1 MASSISRTC
10 GSPLTDDLGKYL
22 GMPLIHTRVNKHTY
36 DEILEKIQ
44 NKLSGW
50 SSKTLSMAGRLT
62 LVQSVTASIPI
73 YAMQTAK
80 LPLSLCES
88 IDKANRNFL
97 WGDSNEK
104 KKIHLINWES
114 VCKPKHRGGLGSKK
128 TADMNQAMLA
138 KASWRIFQNDPGLW
152 ADIYRK
158 KYLQDSCI
166 ESSNFIAPADCS
178 NTWRGI
184 VHGVELMRRNLKW
197 RIGDGAKIKFW
208 CDLWIISVPS
218 GFGVSGHDKLI
229 WNATANGKFSVKSA
243 YNSFFDSVG
252 VSNPL
257 WTHLWKLN
265 CPPKLKTFMWSVFH
279 QKILTNVQR
288 VRRGFSTITSCP
300 ICKNADETLLHLL
313 RDCPRSQAIWNSI
326 LSPGSITNYFSLDWN
341 GWISAQFH
349 CHVVIKNNIQWC
361 NLFVFVCWFIWKWRN
376 KVIFD
381 PAFILPT
388 CPNKVIWNYVDEWFS
403 AQSKASMQSMFSY
416 TMFSWCKPP
425 ENFYKLNIDGSRSSS
440 SGCIGAGGVLRDHL
454 GIWID
459 GFQVNLGTGEV
470 LDAEAWGLFF
480 GLRMVAMHNIVN
492 LEIESDSAVLVQ
504 LMLKS
509 DTGVHPLG
517 SLLDICSVMMSK
529 LLNVSIKHI
538 FRECNI
544 VADALAKNSINHD
557 LGLISF
563 DVVPA
568 HAIQAVL
575 DDLAGVTR
583 ARRTGCY
590 SSL

>member
-1 MASSISRTC
+1 MQMAEVGHVSHRNRQHAGEVVVVEVEEVSEVGELRRERAVEDVV
-10 GSPLTDDLGKYL
+10 GEVEEAERRARF
-22 GMPLIHTRVNKHTY
+22 HTRHYQCCWTTY
-36 DEILEKIQ
+36 Y
-44 NKLSGW
+44 
-50 SSKTLSMAGRLT
+50 
-62 LVQSVTASIPI
+62 V
-73 YAMQTAK
+73 
-80 LPLSLCES
+80 ES

-97 WGDSNEK
+97 RGDSNEK
-104 KKIHLINWES
+104 KKIHLINWEY
-114 VCKPKHRGGLGSKK
+114 VCKPKHRGGLGLKK
-128 TADMNQAMLA
+128 TADMNQAMLV

-152 ADIYRK
+152 VDVYRK

-166 ESSNFIAPADCS
+166 ESSNSIAPADCS

-229 WNATANGKFSVKSA
+229 WNATAN
-243 YNSFFDSVG
+243 
-252 VSNPL
+252 
-257 WTHLWKLN
+257 
-265 CPPKLKTFMWSVFH
+265 
-279 QKILTNVQR
+279 
-288 VRRGFSTITSCP
+288 
-300 ICKNADETLLHLL
+300 
-313 RDCPRSQAIWNSI
+313 
-326 LSPGSITNYFSLDWN
+326 
-341 GWISAQFH
+341 
-349 CHVVIKNNIQWC
+349 
-361 NLFVFVCWFIWKWRN
+361 
-376 KVIFD
+376 
-381 PAFILPT
+381 
-388 CPNKVIWNYVDEWFS
+388 VIWNYVDEWFS

-425 ENFYKLNIDGSRSSS
+425 ENFYKLDIDGSRSSS

-459 GFQVNLGTGEV
+459 GFQVNLGTGE
-470 LDAEAWGLFF
+470 
-480 GLRMVAMHNIVN
+480 
-492 LEIESDSAVLVQ
+492 

-509 DTGVHPLG
+509 DTSVHPLG
-517 SLLDICSVMMSK
+517 SLLDSCSVVMSK

-538 FRECNI
+538 FRECNM

-568 HAIQAVL
+568 HAIQVVL

>member
-1 MASSISRTC
+1 
-10 GSPLTDDLGKYL
+10 
-22 GMPLIHTRVNKHTY
+22 
-36 DEILEKIQ
+36 
-44 NKLSGW
+44 
-50 SSKTLSMAGRLT
+50 
-62 LVQSVTASIPI
+62 
-73 YAMQTAK
+73 
-80 LPLSLCES
+80 
-88 IDKANRNFL
+88 
-97 WGDSNEK
+97 
-104 KKIHLINWES
+104 
-114 VCKPKHRGGLGSKK
+114 
-128 TADMNQAMLA
+128 MNQAMLA
-138 KASWRIFQNDPGLW
+138 KASWRIFQNDPSLW

-166 ESSNFIAPADCS
+166 ESSNSIAPADCS

-208 CDLWIISVPS
+208 CDWWVMDKALFHFSLPHVIIDMNATIKEFWCDTGWNIPLLKSVLPDHVVMQIISVPS

-229 WNATANGKFSVKSA
+229 WNATANG
-243 YNSFFDSVG
+243 
-252 VSNPL
+252 
-257 WTHLWKLN
+257 
-265 CPPKLKTFMWSVFH
+265 
-279 QKILTNVQR
+279 
-288 VRRGFSTITSCP
+288 
-300 ICKNADETLLHLL
+300 
-313 RDCPRSQAIWNSI
+313 
-326 LSPGSITNYFSLDWN
+326 SITNSFSLDWN

-361 NLFVFVCWFIWKWRN
+361 NLFVYVCWFIWKWRN

-403 AQSKASMQSMFSY
+403 AQSKAFMQSMFSY

-425 ENFYKLNIDGSRSSS
+425 KNFYKLNIDGSRSSS

-492 LEIESDSAVLVQ
+492 LEIESDSVVLVQ

-517 SLLDICSVMMSK
+517 SLLDSFSVMMSK

-538 FRECNI
+538 FRECNM

-590 SSL
+590 SSLKLVVLLFCFFPLCLGLLGPFCNQKKK

>member
-1 MASSISRTC
+1 MEKLSHLINSVVDMGYWKPVRASQSGPKVSHLFFADDLMLFVEASPQQASIIKDCLDSFCDLSGQAVMKNPSSYVLLIPVKIWLAVLAGPVDLLLLTTWENIWGCLLSILESISI
-10 GSPLTDDLGKYL
+10 PMMKFW
-22 GMPLIHTRVNKHTY
+22 K
-36 DEILEKIQ
+36 KF
-44 NKLSGW
+44 
-50 SSKTLSMAGRLT
+50 KTGF
-62 LVQSVTASIPI
+62 LVGV
-73 YAMQTAK
+73 
-80 LPLSLCES
+80 
-88 IDKANRNFL
+88 
-97 WGDSNEK
+97 GDSNEK
-104 KKIHLINWES
+104 KKIHLVNWKS
-114 VCKPKHRGGLGSKK
+114 VCKPKHRGGLGLKK

-138 KASWRIFQNDPGLW
+138 KASWRIFQNDHGLW

-158 KYLQDSCI
+158 KYLQDCCI
-166 ESSNFIAPADCS
+166 ESSNSIAPTDCS

-229 WNATANGKFSVKSA
+229 WNATANVLSQKLLWSLFS
-243 YNSFFDSVG
+243 D
-252 VSNPL
+252 
-257 WTHLWKLN
+257 
-265 CPPKLKTFMWSVFH
+265 
-279 QKILTNVQR
+279 
-288 VRRGFSTITSCP
+288 
-300 ICKNADETLLHLL
+300 
-313 RDCPRSQAIWNSI
+313 
-326 LSPGSITNYFSLDWN
+326 
-341 GWISAQFH
+341 
-349 CHVVIKNNIQWC
+349 
-361 NLFVFVCWFIWKWRN
+361 
-376 KVIFD
+376 
-381 PAFILPT
+381 
-388 CPNKVIWNYVDEWFS
+388 
-403 AQSKASMQSMFSY
+403 

-459 GFQVNLGTGEV
+459 GFQVYLGTSEV
-470 LDAEAWGLFF
+470 LDVEAWGLFF

-492 LEIESDSAVLVQ
+492 LEIESNSAVLVQ

-517 SLLDICSVMMSK
+517 SLLDSCSVMMSK

-538 FRECNI
+538 FRECNM

-583 ARRTGCY
+583 ARRTGCC